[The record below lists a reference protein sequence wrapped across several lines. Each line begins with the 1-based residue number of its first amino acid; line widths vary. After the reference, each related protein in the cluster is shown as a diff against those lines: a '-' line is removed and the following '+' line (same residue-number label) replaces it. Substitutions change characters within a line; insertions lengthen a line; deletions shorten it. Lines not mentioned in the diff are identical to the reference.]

1 MLGFPLLDSSI
12 FLGWFKVQ
20 WHTLSRWLANVK
32 IKVGLLMAFGV
43 LLAPQI
49 QQKWRKRRK
58 DKLRPVNLRVT
69 SRTESDH
76 QMQYRF
82 ARNPMMDSRI
92 RITAHRTGVSIA
104 L

>member
-1 MLGFPLLDSSI
+1 LPLLTEMLGFPLLDSSI

-32 IKVGLLMAFGV
+32 IKVRLLMAFGV

-49 QQKWRKRRK
+49 QQKWRKLTK
-58 DKLRPVNLRVT
+58 DKLRPVSWSACGLRMPSLRAKT
-69 SRTESDH
+69 RAAS
-76 QMQYRF
+76 
-82 ARNPMMDSRI
+82 
-92 RITAHRTGVSIA
+92 